1 MSFSEI
7 MKIEISDQ
15 RTVALKYNPQA
26 ITVTEIPKTNI
37 GIIRYNNRVM
47 VWQNLIEQYC
57 YLSGF

>member
-1 MSFSEI
+1 MSFFFNS
-7 MKIEISDQ
+7 
-15 RTVALKYNPQA
+15 LKLKAMVFQA

-57 YLSGF
+57 YLPGF